1 MPAPTVNP
9 LLLPLLAMVGLTLL
23 VWIRLYVVR
32 VREMKRSRIDPQ
44 RLAGSADKGLLK
56 DTRASDN
63 FINLFEVPVLFY
75 VLVLASVAAGVQDPL
90 LLALAWAFV
99 ALRVVHS
106 GYVAREVDVQRVG
119 GSPRSLTLDRA
130 RPIAGRIVIESTI
143 PLLASGFCA
152 TALPS

>member
-99 ALRVVHS
+99 ALRAVHS
-106 GYVAREVDVQRVG
+106 AIQCSYNRVMHRFTAYALGTVSLFLYLGRLAWLVA
-119 GSPRSLTLDRA
+119 A
-130 RPIAGRIVIESTI
+130 
-143 PLLASGFCA
+143 
-152 TALPS
+152 

>member
-32 VREMKRSRIDPQ
+32 LREMKRSRIHPQ

-75 VLVLASVAAGVQDPL
+75 VLVLAAVASGVQDPA
-90 LLALAWAFV
+90 LLALAWCFV
-99 ALRVVHS
+99 ALRAVHS
-106 GYVAREVDVQRVG
+106 AIQCSYNRVMHRFSAYALATVSLFLYLGRLAWLVA
-119 GSPRSLTLDRA
+119 A
-130 RPIAGRIVIESTI
+130 
-143 PLLASGFCA
+143 
-152 TALPS
+152 